1 MEHLKL
7 LVSAYHRRNTNI
19 TNSDGHTLTT
29 IIKSN
34 YGRGD
39 LYLIRCIGRDLNS
52 YLSLL
57 LILLEGSPQV
67 KLVKVG

>member
-7 LVSAYHRRNTNI
+7 LVCAYHRRNTNI

-34 YGRGD
+34 YGRVD
-39 LYLIRCIGRDLNS
+39 LYLIRCVGRDLNC
-52 YLSLL
+52 YLSLFL
-57 LILLEGSPQV
+57 VLLEGSPQV